1 MPWNMGHGSHFL
13 SSHESQ
19 SKASSRAATAVGR
32 HAPQLIRP
40 LFFFVQLE
48 FYKANNRGCTSIST
62 NQSVNKREKDLGVYK
77 EVPGQ
82 SDIKKTDEN
91 KSKHETQ
98 KQRRLVVTAKC
109 FAVDTC
115 EDDATGVLAV
125 SLPVTQSI
133 SIVHRQMPSGGE
145 KRGRGA
151 NPSSGV
157 AGGTVAQC

>member
-1 MPWNMGHGSHFL
+1 M
-13 SSHESQ
+13 
-19 SKASSRAATAVGR
+19 
-32 HAPQLIRP
+32 
-40 LFFFVQLE
+40 E
-48 FYKANNRGCTSIST
+48 FYKANKRGCTSISAT
-62 NQSVNKREKDLGVYK
+62 QSVNKREKDLGVYK

-125 SLPVTQSI
+125 LLSVTQSI

-145 KRGRGA
+145 KRGRGQILA
-151 NPSSGV
+151 VEWQVALSLSVKAGLPTPAVQNKPLASGPFICFNLNKQ
-157 AGGTVAQC
+157 A